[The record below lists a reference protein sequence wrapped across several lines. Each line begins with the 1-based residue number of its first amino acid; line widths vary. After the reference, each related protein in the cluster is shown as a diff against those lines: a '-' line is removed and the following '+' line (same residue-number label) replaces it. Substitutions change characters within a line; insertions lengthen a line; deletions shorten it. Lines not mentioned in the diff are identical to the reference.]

1 MRSISSCSSWS
12 DRFIVC
18 LFLIAATATAGLA
31 QSDLVRIED
40 MTWEEV
46 ADAIEGGKTT
56 AVYYAGSIE
65 QNGLHMAFGKHGI
78 VAEWVGEQIVR
89 ELGNAILYPVMPF
102 APLGDPTVKES
113 FMAYPGSIS
122 LTDETYG
129 AVARDVALSAMTSG
143 FKNIVIMGDHGG
155 GQGALKSVAEE
166 LDKKYRS
173 DGVRFHYGDDVY
185 RLSGAK
191 FREHLESHGLSGAGH
206 AGIQDT
212 SEIMYLRPEWIR
224 FDRIDEAG
232 ADNGVAGDPR
242 DSSPALGKIFLD
254 MKVDLAVKQIR
265 SMIGS

>member
-1 MRSISSCSSWS
+1 MRSISTCSSWS
-12 DRFIVC
+12 GRLTVC
-18 LFLIAATATAGLA
+18 VFLILSTAAAGVS

-46 ADAIEGGKTT
+46 AHAIEAGKTT

-155 GQGALKSVAEE
+155 GQDTLKSVAEE
-166 LDKKYRS
+166 LDKKYRG

-185 RLSGAK
+185 RLAGAK
-191 FREHLESHGLSGAGH
+191 FREHLESHGLAGAGH

-232 ADNGVAGDPR
+232 EDNGVAGDPR
-242 DSSPALGKIFLD
+242 DSAPALGKIFLD

-265 SMIGS
+265 SMVGN

>member
-1 MRSISSCSSWS
+1 MRSILSWFNKFAFS
-12 DRFIVC
+12 A
-18 LFLIAATATAGLA
+18 LLITAFGGVGIA
-31 QSDLVRIED
+31 QSELVRIKD

-46 ADAIEGGKTT
+46 AEAIQAGKTT

-65 QNGLHMAFGKHGI
+65 QNGLHMAFGKHGL
-78 VAEWVGEQIVR
+78 VAEWVGERIVR

-102 APLGDPTVKES
+102 APLGDPLVKEN

-143 FKNIVIMGDHGG
+143 FKHIVLMGDHGG
-155 GQGALKSVAEE
+155 GQATLKNVAEE
-166 LDKKYRS
+166 LDRKYHA

-185 RLSGAK
+185 RLAGAK
-191 FREHLESHGLSGAGH
+191 FREYLASKHLEGAGH

-232 ADNGVAGDPR
+232 SDNGVAGDPR
-242 DSSPALGKIFLD
+242 DSAPALGKVFLD
-254 MKVDLAVKQIR
+254 MKVELAVKQIR
-265 SMIGS
+265 SLVGN